1 MATDY
6 RERGEEKR
14 SGLVSEWRGEMGR
27 DRAGGKGRSACMV
40 ERVREWGK
48 SGGERRGEEANGG
61 RLRGGERGGEI
72 DKEGERGAE
81 RAGDRGAERG
91 MQRGLESRGKRGKDR
106 VVELGRRVET
116 AGEWEERGEE

>member
-1 MATDY
+1 MHG
-6 RERGEEKR
+6 REG
-14 SGLVSEWRGEMGR
+14 S
-27 DRAGGKGRSACMV
+27 
-40 ERVREWGK
+40 RVW
-48 SGGERRGEEANGG
+48 ERRGEEANGG

>member
-1 MATDY
+1 M
-6 RERGEEKR
+6 
-14 SGLVSEWRGEMGR
+14 W
-27 DRAGGKGRSACMV
+27 
-40 ERVREWGK
+40 
-48 SGGERRGEEANGG
+48 ERRGEEANGG

>member
-1 MATDY
+1 MHG
-6 RERGEEKR
+6 REG
-14 SGLVSEWRGEMGR
+14 S
-27 DRAGGKGRSACMV
+27 
-40 ERVREWGK
+40 RVW
-48 SGGERRGEEANGG
+48 ERRGEEANGG

-91 MQRGLESRGKRGKDR
+91 LESRGKRGKDR